1 MNLKDLI
8 AKMDAIEEAGP
19 VPPPTS
25 TQPQLPAVGGGNSKI
40 PPTGPAM
47 PNQPTNQIPQNVKP
61 QADRPGLDPSGD
73 PKLYDVQLWLQQN
86 GYKDIKGQPI
96 KPDGLNGDKTKFAYD
111 QAMNMH
117 NGVQNAQYPTT
128 ADASFGIGKAIG
140 SGVDWIGTAWRN
152 LKQGFNSSSP
162 SAPPSMEESMKTLA
176 EKLRRIDEN
185 VEECGAMPMPGA
197 IMSIGPQAHQGQQDN
212 VSMTINVNGQGE
224 GGLRSIMNI
233 LRDIEA
239 GEAPA
244 DGDDTGHEEPIM
256 GADESQNIQGDESPL
271 TVSPDEEMDEVIDDD
286 EEGWGNSAHGGHKHH
301 THGLDAVTFSGD
313 DMNSKGKISPV
324 ARVLGTNALREPSQ
338 FDEALVQ
345 RLTAMYQE
353 IKEADDKKTMSRA
366 AKGVMKY
373 GKDGMQALA
382 KAGKEGKSLDKVRAK
397 YNKYDEAYNPNS
409 AGAEHARGIK
419 ASHKAELEKK
429 AKAGD
434 ESAKKQLK
442 SMNDRDEQM
451 RNDYNA
457 RMER

>member
-1 MNLKDLI
+1 
-8 AKMDAIEEAGP
+8 MDAIEEASNIDNMPASQPSKP
-19 VPPPTS
+19 VPVTG
-25 TQPQLPAVGGGNSKI
+25 VGNSNSVSTNNR
-40 PPTGPAM
+40 PTGPAM
-47 PNQPTNQIPQNVKP
+47 PNQPTNHITQNVKP

-73 PKLYDVQLWLQQN
+73 PKLYDIQLWLQQN
-86 GYKDIKGQPI
+86 GYKDGKGRPI
-96 KPDGLNGDKTKFAYD
+96 KPDGLNGDRTKFAYD
-111 QAMNMH
+111 QAMNVH
-117 NGVQNAQYPTT
+117 NGVQDAQYPTT

-140 SGVDWIGTAWRN
+140 SGIDWIGTAWRN

-162 SAPPSMEESMKTLA
+162 SAPPSMEESMKALS

-197 IMSIGPQAHQGQQDN
+197 VMSIGPQGHQGQQDN

-239 GEAPA
+239 GEEHA
-244 DGDDTGHEEPIM
+244 DHQEPIM

-271 TVSPDEEMDEVIDDD
+271 TVSPDEEMEEVIGDD

-324 ARVLGTNALREPSQ
+324 SRAPGTNPLREPSQ

-353 IKEADDKKTMSRA
+353 IKEAGDKKTMSRA

-373 GKDGMQALA
+373 GKKGMQALA
-382 KAGKEGKSLDKVRAK
+382 KAGKEGKDLEPIQDK
-397 YNKYDEAYNPNS
+397 YNKY
-409 AGAEHARGIK
+409 
-419 ASHKAELEKK
+419 KK
-429 AKAGD
+429 
-434 ESAKKQLK
+434 
-442 SMNDRDEQM
+442 
-451 RNDYNA
+451 
-457 RMER
+457 